1 LYNNFDTIRRHSSTL
16 FINKDFRNAELE
28 QALTAG
34 EKKLRERH
42 ELTPVRSSDF
52 SRVYRFTTR
61 FGNTERC
68 IYFKQYLCRSAL
80 DFIKHL
86 IRSSRARRA
95 FTATLML
102 EKNGFEAPV
111 VAAMGEYKFS
121 FLERENFLL
130 TIEVE
135 GAIQINQI
143 VPESLEKLSEEELQ
157 IDSALRFFYTMETQ
171 DKRGLIRA
179 LGQTIGKMHEAGIF
193 HGDLR
198 LGNVLL
204 RRETSGWHFFFID
217 NERTRKFRKLPSRLR
232 LKNLVQANMLRT
244 RALSSTDRMRFFK
257 SYLGSNPQV
266 RKDWKNW
273 SRKTILKT
281 EARLRKKV
289 LATQNITTKLHM

>member
-1 LYNNFDTIRRHSSTL
+1 ML
-16 FINKDFRNAELE
+16 INKDFRNAELE

-34 EKKLRERH
+34 EKKLRERY
-42 ELTPVRSSDF
+42 ELTTVASSDF
-52 SRVYRFTTR
+52 SRVYRFTIL
-61 FGNTERC
+61 FGNKERC
-68 IYFKQYLCRSAL
+68 VYFKRYLCRSTP

-86 IRSSRARRA
+86 ARSSRARRS
-95 FTATLML
+95 FMATLML
-102 EKNGFEAPV
+102 EKNGFEAPIV
-111 VAAMGEYKFS
+111 VAMGECKFS

-135 GAIQINQI
+135 GAVQINQI
-143 VPESLEKLSEEELQ
+143 IPENLKKLSEQQLQ
-157 IDSALRFFYTMETQ
+157 SNSALCFFYTMGTQ
-171 DKRGLIRA
+171 DKRELIRA
-179 LGQTIGKMHEAGIF
+179 LGQTIGRMHAEGIF

-204 RRETSGWHFFFID
+204 RRETNGWHFFFID
-217 NERTRKFRKLPSRLR
+217 NERTKKFRKLPARLR

-244 RALSSTDRMRFFK
+244 CALSSTDRLRFFK
-257 SYLGSNPQV
+257 SYLDSNPRV

-289 LATQNITTKLHM
+289 LATQHVTTKLHML

>member
-1 LYNNFDTIRRHSSTL
+1 MGNGFDKISGHNCTL
-16 FINKDFRNAELE
+16 LINKDFRNAELE
-28 QALTAG
+28 QALAAG
-34 EKKLRERH
+34 EKKLRERY

-52 SRVYRFTTR
+52 SRVYRFTTC
-61 FGNTERC
+61 FGNKERC
-68 IYFKQYLCRSAL
+68 VYFKQYLCRSAL

-86 IRSSRARRA
+86 VRSSRARRA

-111 VAAMGEYKFS
+111 VVAMGECKFS

-143 VPESLEKLSEEELQ
+143 IPESLEKLSEQELQ
-157 IDSALRFFYTMETQ
+157 VDSALCFFNTMGTQ

-179 LGQTIGKMHEAGIF
+179 LGQTIGRMHAAGIF

-217 NERTRKFRKLPSRLR
+217 NERTGKFRKLPARLR

-244 RALSSTDRMRFFK
+244 RALSSTDRMRFFTAYLKENPSIASDRQEWMKNIIIKTTQRLEKKYK
-257 SYLGSNPQV
+257 SF
-266 RKDWKNW
+266 D
-273 SRKTILKT
+273 
-281 EARLRKKV
+281 
-289 LATQNITTKLHM
+289 